1 MSLTRLET
9 VVLRS
14 LLGSAGR
21 AVSGERLA
29 LEVWGK
35 AEAEQRHAL
44 KQVVY
49 RLRRKLEGTVELA
62 GRLQTSRSAGYRWR
76 RGGETR

>member
-1 MSLTRLET
+1 MPLTRLET
-9 VVLRS
+9 MLLRAV
-14 LLGSAGR
+14 LGSPGR

-29 LEVWGK
+29 LEAWGK
-35 AEAEQRHAL
+35 AAPEQRHAL

-49 RLRRKLEGTVELA
+49 RLRRKLEAQPSFA

-76 RGGETR
+76 RDGGAR